1 MDILNLKQ
9 RLLNSK
15 LFKDSAWALVGSV
28 LGKGLSLFA
37 GIAVARFL
45 GKEIYGEYGMIK
57 NTLFQIAVFS
67 TLGLGYTGT
76 RFISKYLNDEKEYVR
91 SYICI
96 IYKITLIV
104 SGLLAL
110 CTFVFSQQIAN
121 YLEVPET
128 SLAFK
133 FTAFII
139 VANAFVTAQIGIL
152 SGFKDFKVVAK
163 NNTWAGIV
171 TFVTSVLFTYFWG
184 LYGALIALLL
194 SMVFNATINGISIRK
209 KTIDFPDTKKV
220 SSHKYKEI
228 IAFSIPIALQESLYS
243 IVAWCLSVIIIK
255 FSDYG
260 ELGLYQAAAQWSS
273 IVLFIP
279 GVLKNVILSYFSST
293 TDTKKMRKIMLTI
306 NFCATFIPFLII
318 SVFASYISEI
328 YGSSF
333 TNLPPVI
340 IVSCLVSVF
349 ASIAG
354 VLLYEL
360 ISAGNT
366 WASFLFRLLRDGMIL
381 CLSYVVLSMDMLY
394 LPASV
399 SVVIIQCI
407 VSCIF
412 ALTIFMFV
420 KKSDRKQLN
429 WAK

>member
-1 MDILNLKQ
+1 MDITNLKR

-15 LFKDSAWALVGSV
+15 LFKDSTWALLGSV
-28 LGKGLSLFA
+28 LGKGLSLVA

-91 SYICI
+91 SYIRI
-96 IYKITLIV
+96 IYNITLII

-110 CTFVFSQQIAN
+110 FTFIFSQQIAN
-121 YLEVPET
+121 YLDVPDT

-139 VANAFVTAQIGIL
+139 VANAMVTAQIGIL

-163 NNTWAGIV
+163 NNTWAGLA
-171 TFVTSVLFTYFWG
+171 TFATSVLFTCFWG
-184 LYGALIALLL
+184 LYGALVALLV
-194 SMVFNATINGISIRK
+194 SMVLNAIMNSISIRK
-209 KTIDFPDTKKV
+209 KTRELPLLKNIDPQ
-220 SSHKYKEI
+220 KYGEI
-228 IAFSIPIALQESLYS
+228 VKFSIPIALQESLYS
-243 IVAWCLSVIIIK
+243 IVAWALSVMIIK

-293 TDTKKMRKIMLTI
+293 ADTKKMRKIMLII
-306 NFCATFIPFLII
+306 NFCATFFPFLFI
-318 SVFASYISEI
+318 SVLSSYISGF
-328 YGSSF
+328 YGSTF
-333 TNLPPVI
+333 VNLPPVI
-340 IVSCLVSVF
+340 IISCLVSVF
-349 ASIAG
+349 VSIAG

-366 WASFLFRLLRDGMIL
+366 WASFLFRLFRDSMIL
-381 CLSYVVLSMDMLY
+381 GLCYISLSNKAFNLQ
-394 LPASV
+394 ASV
-399 SVVIIQCI
+399 SVVIIQCV
-407 VSCIF
+407 VSLLF
-412 ALTIFMFV
+412 AALIYMYV
-420 KKSDRKQLN
+420 IINDKRLN
-429 WAK
+429 LI